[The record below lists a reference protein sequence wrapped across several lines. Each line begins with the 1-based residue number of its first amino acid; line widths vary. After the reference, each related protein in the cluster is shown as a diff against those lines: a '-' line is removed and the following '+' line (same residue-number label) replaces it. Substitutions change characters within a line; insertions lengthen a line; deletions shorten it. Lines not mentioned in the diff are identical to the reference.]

1 MPRAGFLFDSW
12 TGLFLL
18 KAVSFLETDP
28 LAATR
33 AKPTAGECAVQPEA
47 LYKAPRCLRS
57 ARRDQTSVGL
67 GSDATV
73 SGWGSVSCPS
83 GLQPRR
89 GGRRKF
95 TDFSAYRKQEG
106 RCRSPRPLLRMPR
119 DAHSLE
125 QRASFS
131 RLTGRHGT
139 RGTSREPS

>member
-47 LYKAPRCLRS
+47 VYKAPRCLRS

-67 GSDATV
+67 RCHCERMGECALPLGPT
-73 SGWGSVSCPS
+73 
-83 GLQPRR
+83 
-89 GGRRKF
+89 
-95 TDFSAYRKQEG
+95 TQEG
-106 RCRSPRPLLRMPR
+106 WEGKV
-119 DAHSLE
+119 H
-125 QRASFS
+125 
-131 RLTGRHGT
+131 
-139 RGTSREPS
+139 